1 MELKKDRKKPA
12 VTSVDVA
19 IRAKVSQSAVSRTF
33 TPGASVSAKT
43 REKVMKAASELGYR
57 PNALAR
63 AVISG
68 RSRLIAILVAYLEN
82 QFYPIVLEE
91 LARSLQSR
99 GYQILLF
106 ITDPG
111 GQDEVVR
118 RILQYQVQ
126 GILMASATMSSNLA
140 KECAQTGIPVVM
152 LNRYVA
158 TASASSVTS
167 DNIGGGE
174 LVAEF
179 LVRAGHEH
187 IAYIAGS
194 EDSSTNRDREAGF
207 YKRLAEHGVTPIGRA
222 VGGYKFDVAA
232 RAVRDLFMRREK
244 PDAVFV
250 ANDHMAFSVMDVI
263 RSELKL
269 RIPEDVSVVGY
280 DNVPE
285 ASWKAY
291 DLTTVAQYPGEMAD
305 AAVTILIE
313 QIEKRAVKKRAAVLP
328 AELVVRGS
336 ARLPQQ
342 MDGVARGPR

>member
-1 MELKKDRKKPA
+1 
-12 VTSVDVA
+12 
-19 IRAKVSQSAVSRTF
+19 
-33 TPGASVSAKT
+33 
-43 REKVMKAASELGYR
+43 
-57 PNALAR
+57 
-63 AVISG
+63 
-68 RSRLIAILVAYLEN
+68 
-82 QFYPIVLEE
+82 
-91 LARSLQSR
+91 
-99 GYQILLF
+99 
-106 ITDPG
+106 
-111 GQDEVVR
+111 
-118 RILQYQVQ
+118 
-126 GILMASATMSSNLA
+126 MASATMSSNLA

-232 RAVRDLFMRREK
+232 RAVRDLFKRREK
-244 PDAVFV
+244 PDAIFV

-263 RSELKL
+263 RFELKL

-305 AAVTILIE
+305 AAVAILIE